1 MRSTLTAGRF
11 WLVHCLCAVAVTS
24 CASTAL
30 RTEPSSA
37 EYSLSPDAL
46 AAHVAWLSSDDL
58 AGREPGTEGDKDTTA
73 YLVSQFRA
81 LGAVPLAAPDYRQSF
96 EISLDEAT
104 VQTANVVA
112 TVRGTR
118 EPERYVLFIAHHDG
132 QGLCAES
139 NDRICNSAVDN
150 ASGTAVLIE
159 MARQV
164 AARPLPISIIFLASG
179 AEEEGLLG
187 AKAFIED
194 PPVPL
199 AQIEAAFG
207 LDTVAARG
215 YSDTVGILGE
225 GLTSLDPLVRRAA
238 ARSGRHVDTAEGT
251 ADFYRRSDHAVFAD
265 AGVPAI
271 MVTGLFAPGEDKF
284 VTSAY
289 AANHYHRPSDEAG
302 PTIDY
307 RGAAADGA
315 LLLEIA
321 ALVADA
327 ETPPR
332 WTENSIYQRP

>member
-1 MRSTLTAGRF
+1 MKPTSRAGRL
-11 WLVHCLCAVAVTS
+11 WLAHCLCVMALAS
-24 CASTAL
+24 CAGSSL
-30 RTEPSSA
+30 RTQPSPA
-37 EYSLSPDAL
+37 DYSVSPDAL

-58 AGREPGTEGDKDTTA
+58 AGREPGSEGDKNTAA

-81 LGAVPLAAPDYRQSF
+81 MGAAPLGATDYRQSF
-96 EISLDEAT
+96 EITLDDAT
-104 VQTANVVA
+104 VQSENIVA
-112 TVRGTR
+112 TVQGTR
-118 EPERYVLFIAHHDG
+118 EPERYVLFVAHHDG
-132 QGLCAES
+132 QGLCAERG
-139 NDRICNSAVDN
+139 DRICNSAVDN

-164 AARPLPISIIFLASG
+164 AARPLPISAIFLASG

-194 PPVPL
+194 PPVPM
-199 AQIEAAFG
+199 ARIEAAFG

-215 YSDTVGILGE
+215 YNDTVGILGE

-238 ARSGRHVDTAEGT
+238 ARSGRRVETAEGT
-251 ADFYRRSDHAVFAD
+251 AAFYRRSDHAVFAD

-271 MVTGLFAPGEDKF
+271 MVTGLFAPGETKF
-284 VTSAY
+284 LTSDY

-302 PTIDY
+302 PSIDY

-315 LLLEIA
+315 LLLDIA

-327 ETPPR
+327 ETPPQ
-332 WTENSIYQRP
+332 WTEDSIYQRP